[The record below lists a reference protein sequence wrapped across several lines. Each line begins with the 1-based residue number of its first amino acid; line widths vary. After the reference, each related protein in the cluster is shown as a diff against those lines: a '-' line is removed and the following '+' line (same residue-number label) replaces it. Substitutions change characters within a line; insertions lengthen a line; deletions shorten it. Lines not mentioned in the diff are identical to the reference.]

1 MSTINPDEII
11 SILKEEIENYD
22 EISKNQEVGTV
33 ISVGDGIATVY
44 GIDHA
49 MYGEVVVFENG
60 LKGMV
65 QDIRTNSMGCILFGS
80 DSGIREGSK
89 VSRTGRQAGIPVGN
103 GFIGRIVNALGA
115 PVDGKGEIKEEEY
128 RPVEYP
134 APGIIDR
141 KSVTV
146 PLETG
151 ILSID
156 SMFPI
161 GRGQREL
168 IIGDRQTG
176 KTSLA
181 IDTILNQKGKD
192 VICIYVAV
200 GQKASTVAKV
210 VSTLEKHGAMEYT
223 TVFSSTASDCAPLQY
238 IVPYAGTALAE
249 FFMYQGKD
257 VLIVYD
263 DLSKHAV
270 AYRALSLLLERS
282 PGREAYPGDVF
293 YLHSRL
299 LERAAKL
306 DDEHGG
312 GSLTALPIIETQA
325 GDVSAYIPTNVISI
339 TDGQIFLETELFHS
353 GVMPAVNPGISVS
366 RVGGNAQIKAM
377 KKVAGTLKLIYSQYR
392 ELQSFAQFGSDLDAD
407 TKARLEQGARIVEVL
422 KQDQN
427 EPVPVEKQVAILY
440 AVINGVLTD
449 IKTEDV
455 RQYEKKLYSF
465 LDSDADGAT
474 AMQEI
479 RSTGKLE
486 KETEEK
492 LKKALENFTGDF
504 LETEAAKQ

>member
-299 LERAAKL
+299 LK
-306 DDEHGG
+306 
-312 GSLTALPIIETQA
+312 
-325 GDVSAYIPTNVISI
+325 
-339 TDGQIFLETELFHS
+339 
-353 GVMPAVNPGISVS
+353 
-366 RVGGNAQIKAM
+366 
-377 KKVAGTLKLIYSQYR
+377 
-392 ELQSFAQFGSDLDAD
+392 
-407 TKARLEQGARIVEVL
+407 
-422 KQDQN
+422 
-427 EPVPVEKQVAILY
+427 
-440 AVINGVLTD
+440 
-449 IKTEDV
+449 
-455 RQYEKKLYSF
+455 
-465 LDSDADGAT
+465 
-474 AMQEI
+474 
-479 RSTGKLE
+479 
-486 KETEEK
+486 
-492 LKKALENFTGDF
+492 
-504 LETEAAKQ
+504 